1 MKKSDEFVKNFEI
14 SIKKYQNFY
23 QSNHWTYNNKKK
35 TKLYKFENLKNFRN
49 NGLSYGLDDDY
60 SKAKTLNL
68 YKVLRK
74 KYDRKTLFS
83 MFDNRNIGSPKN
95 FIKKEKFYITGNE
108 LVHIKHLLDFKDKVS
123 LSRNSVICEIGSGY
137 GSLISKIIK
146 YYNSK
151 VILIDLP
158 ESNFLSHYYLKK
170 LFPKKKF
177 LLSSEI
183 KKQLSIKQILKN
195 DIIILCPWD
204 KLPKIQIDFYINSR
218 SMMEMTYPTINH
230 YFNLIKQ
237 NLKIGGY
244 FLCINRY
251 YKDTVGYP
259 IELIK
264 YPFGKNWT
272 VLVSKKSW
280 LQDHIHYLLFERTK
294 KPNIKFKDE
303 IKKLKILSNGIKKH
317 DPFFIRRIL
326 NNSIYKIYKISKYAI
341 SKIF

>member
-1 MKKSDEFVKNFEI
+1 
-14 SIKKYQNFY
+14 
-23 QSNHWTYNNKKK
+23 
-35 TKLYKFENLKNFRN
+35 
-49 NGLSYGLDDDY
+49 
-60 SKAKTLNL
+60 
-68 YKVLRK
+68 
-74 KYDRKTLFS
+74 
-83 MFDNRNIGSPKN
+83 
-95 FIKKEKFYITGNE
+95 
-108 LVHIKHLLDFKDKVS
+108 
-123 LSRNSVICEIGSGY
+123 
-137 GSLISKIIK
+137 
-146 YYNSK
+146 
-151 VILIDLP
+151 
-158 ESNFLSHYYLKK
+158 
-170 LFPKKKF
+170 
-177 LLSSEI
+177 
-183 KKQLSIKQILKN
+183 
-195 DIIILCPWD
+195 
-204 KLPKIQIDFYINSR
+204 
-218 SMMEMTYPTINH
+218 MEMTYPTINQ

-326 NNSIYKIYKISKYAI
+326 PNSIYKIYKISKYAI